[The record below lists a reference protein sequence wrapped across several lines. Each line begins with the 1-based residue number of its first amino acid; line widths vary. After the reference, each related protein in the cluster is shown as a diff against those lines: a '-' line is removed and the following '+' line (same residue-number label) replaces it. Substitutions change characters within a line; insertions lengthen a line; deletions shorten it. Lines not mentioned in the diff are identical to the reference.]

1 MHRDMM
7 PYFELYQP
15 DTVEGALA
23 LLDRIGEGA
32 WLMAGGND
40 SLDWFKD
47 RNKRPT
53 AVIEL
58 SGIQGLTGIRETPQ
72 GLEIGALTKLADV
85 ASSPLVRAKYGLL
98 AAAAGRVA
106 SPQIRNS
113 GTLGGNLSQDAR
125 CVYYRYGV
133 SCYRAGGNTC
143 YADTPQGMN
152 REHALFG
159 ASRCIAVS
167 PTDTGTAAVALDARM
182 VIRSASGERV
192 LPAEEFFIG
201 PAIDITRMTA
211 LKPGELLV
219 AVRFP
224 AEWAN
229 AKFYFEKV
237 ADRGAWDF
245 ALVSVAAAMFL
256 DGETI
261 RRVRLACGAVECVPR
276 RLKAVEEGI
285 AGRAHNDETAM
296 LAGRIAVDGA
306 QPLAFNQ
313 FKVPL
318 MANLVRRAIRDTGQ
332 SPAQTPAQGEP
343 GPATDP
349 SR

>member
-7 PYFELYQP
+7 PHFELYQP

-23 LLDRIGEGA
+23 LLERIGEGA

-85 ASSPLVRAKYGLL
+85 ASSPLVRTKYGLL

-113 GTLGGNLSQDAR
+113 GTLGGNISQDTR

-201 PAIDITRMTA
+201 PSIDITRMTA
-211 LKPGELLV
+211 LKPGEILT
-219 AVRFP
+219 AVRYP
-224 AEWAN
+224 AEWAG
-229 AKFYFEKV
+229 ATFYFEKV

-245 ALVSVAAAMFL
+245 ALVSVAAVMFL
-256 DGETI
+256 DGGVI
-261 RRVRLACGAVECVPR
+261 RRIRLASGAVECVPR
-276 RLKAVEEGI
+276 RLKAVEERI
-285 AGRAHNDETAM
+285 TGRAQNDETAM
-296 LAGRIAVDGA
+296 LGGGAAVEGA
-306 QPLAFNQ
+306 QPLGFNQ

-318 MANLVRRAIRDTGQ
+318 LQNLVRRAIRDAGQ
-332 SPAQTPAQGEP
+332 SPAQTPAHGEP
-343 GPATDP
+343 SPSADP